1 MQRRPVRQGDVLIIP
16 TGKIPEGARPVKRD
30 SRGRIV
36 LAEGEATGHA
46 HCVLDTDAELFAPA
60 DLEEMADRFL
70 AVETEVQVVHDEH
83 DPITL
88 APGNWVVRN
97 KREYA
102 PERPVQVM
110 D

>member
-1 MQRRPVRQGDVLIIP
+1 MTTPNR
-16 TGKIPEGARPVKRD
+16 T
-30 SRGRIV
+30 
-36 LAEGEATGHA
+36 
-46 HCVLDTDAELFAPA
+46 
-60 DLEEMADRFL
+60 
-70 AVETEVQVVHDEH
+70 
-83 DPITL
+83 ITL